1 MFNAFRRQNILTGLK
16 VYASQLREQLDK
28 LKELE
33 VADIPLEKK
42 ATQIEEIRSSIESI
56 ASQNDNLKTESKF
69 DTDFKRNLKIIR
81 IYLLYLLKFMENSKN
96 FTQ

>member
-56 ASQNDNLKTESKF
+56 ASQIDNLKAEIKL
-69 DTDFKRNLKIIR
+69 DTDFKSN
-81 IYLLYLLKFMENSKN
+81 
-96 FTQ
+96 